1 MKINAG
7 CDVTGI
13 WGKSDGEKEDFEQ
26 KKDQK
31 HVLVVKITAT
41 EANKIKQTDIVQKQT
56 QGIA

>member
-13 WGKSDGEKEDFEQ
+13 WWKSDGEKEDFEQ
-26 KKDQK
+26 KKHQK
-31 HVLVVKITAT
+31 HVLAVKMAVT
-41 EANKIKQTDIVQKQT
+41 EVNKIKQTDIVQKQI